1 MNKKEE
7 LLQKINKINLE
18 IKRIKKE
25 EYIKSKKNELKSQK
39 MFLYHLKNIGY
50 DLTKKEDF
58 NLLIGTAFFIRNT
71 TNPKNRELSLH
82 FYKKYNE
89 VMKDNKNK

>member
-7 LLQKINKINLE
+7 LLQEINKINLE
-18 IKRIKKE
+18 IKKLKKE
-25 EYIKSKKNELKSQK
+25 EYIQIKKNEIKSQK
-39 MFLYHLKNIGY
+39 MLLYHLKKIGY
-50 DLTKKEDF
+50 DLTKEEDF

-82 FYKKYNE
+82 FYKKYKE
-89 VMKDNKNK
+89 TIKDNKN

>member
-7 LLQKINKINLE
+7 LLQEINKINLE
-18 IKRIKKE
+18 IKKLKKE
-25 EYIKSKKNELKSQK
+25 EYIQIKKNEIKSQK
-39 MFLYHLKNIGY
+39 MFLYHLKKIGY
-50 DLTKKEDF
+50 DLTKEEDF

-82 FYKKYNE
+82 FYKKYKE
-89 VMKDNKNK
+89 IIKDNKN